1 MVKRYQDFCAEF
13 GIDVPIFGFSHSVE
27 TVAAIT
33 NAGGFGVYGAT
44 RRFDHE
50 ITSELAQIRD
60 MTGDRPY
67 GVDLVIPARI
77 PAENNRAAM
86 EKDVPQEHRD
96 FINGMISKYDV
107 PEPSGPGK
115 RTRFIRSQEIISA
128 QVAAVENSDVSI
140 VALGIGS
147 PPDVVARMKGAG
159 KVTAAL
165 IGQERHAE
173 KALAA
178 GADLLIAQGYDAG
191 GHTGVVGTFSLV
203 PRIVDMAGDIP
214 VLAAGGVA
222 TGRHI
227 AASMAMGAVGVWLG
241 TAFLLTEENAPH
253 MSENQAQSL
262 IDAGAIDTVVTRAES
277 GKPFRQTRSA
287 WSDEWAAPSAPR
299 PLDHPLHDVLVGD
312 VLGAIQEHNNKPL
325 SHSGAGQGVGW
336 FDRIRPTADVISQL
350 WDEAKTVMAQL

>member
-107 PEPSGPGK
+107 PEPSG
-115 RTRFIRSQEIISA
+115 R
-128 QVAAVENSDVSI
+128 
-140 VALGIGS
+140 
-147 PPDVVARMKGAG
+147 
-159 KVTAAL
+159 
-165 IGQERHAE
+165 
-173 KALAA
+173 
-178 GADLLIAQGYDAG
+178 
-191 GHTGVVGTFSLV
+191 
-203 PRIVDMAGDIP
+203 
-214 VLAAGGVA
+214 
-222 TGRHI
+222 
-227 AASMAMGAVGVWLG
+227 
-241 TAFLLTEENAPH
+241 ENAPG
-253 MSENQAQSL
+253 SSDRRKLSAL
-262 IDAGAIDTVVTRAES
+262 
-277 GKPFRQTRSA
+277 RS
-287 WSDEWAAPSAPR
+287 R
-299 PLDHPLHDVLVGD
+299 
-312 VLGAIQEHNNKPL
+312 L
-325 SHSGAGQGVGW
+325 SKT
-336 FDRIRPTADVISQL
+336 PT
-350 WDEAKTVMAQL
+350 